1 MPSYDD
7 LLMQLQSQITRMTD
21 PYEEDRR
28 RLEEQ
33 IARMNQPDPD
43 SWFSQTPLGQDLSS
57 AFPGGEI
64 PWEPGPL
71 LAAAG
76 VTKRPPE
83 AEAPELVPSHDP
95 YETAQEESKIGN
107 VERLKDLAKQTQ
119 LDELASLVDD
129 MPADKLLRIRAQARA
144 KGRMGSLG
152 YGGEPSEEDYE
163 SAASPTGGGFTVAPD
178 SPEIRQRQEDTAA
191 WLADQPIRDAS
202 FALTPEQAQR
212 DPRSAALASDRLT
225 RLKAQ
230 KSTANI
236 QALMQGI
243 VDSIGD
249 SGGRVPAEEAKK
261 LRLLGLPI
269 PADII
274 GSSIESG
281 IAFFDDA
288 KRQAGE
294 FLSGIDPMM
303 ASLDN
308 PRIKFER
315 LGAMLA
321 EDYRQR
327 IGQGMSA
334 DDAITAYRQEMA
346 QLAMSLGLM
355 NMQTM
360 QGMQQSTEVQ

>member
-1 MPSYDD
+1 MGVTETPGPD
-7 LLMQLQSQITRMTD
+7 LLAKEPLNVPATAAIDAREAREGLA
-21 PYEEDRR
+21 EEKVA
-28 RLEEQ
+28 EGA
-33 IARMNQPDPD
+33 ARVQ
-43 SWFSQTPLGQDLSS
+43 Q
-57 AFPGGEI
+57 
-64 PWEPGPL
+64 
-71 LAAAG
+71 
-76 VTKRPPE
+76 
-83 AEAPELVPSHDP
+83 
-95 YETAQEESKIGN
+95 
-107 VERLKDLAKQTQ
+107 LKDLAEQTQ
-119 LDELASLVDD
+119 RDELSSLVGD
-129 MPADKLLRIRAQARA
+129 MPADTLWNIRAQARA
-144 KGRMGSLG
+144 KGRHGSLG
-152 YGGEPSEEDYE
+152 YGGDPTEEDYDE
-163 SAASPTGGGFTVAPD
+163 TRYAKHPTYAGGTLTEAAMSPQ
-178 SPEIRQRQEDTAA
+178 IQQRLDDNAA
-191 WLADQPIRDAS
+191 WLADQPIRDAD

-212 DPRSAALASDRLT
+212 DPRSAALASNRLT
-225 RLKAQ
+225 QLKAQ

-236 QALMQGI
+236 QTLMQGI

-288 KRQAGE
+288 KRKAGE

-327 IGQGMSA
+327 ITNGMSA

-360 QGMQQSTEVQ
+360 QGMQQQPEGQ

>member
-1 MPSYDD
+1 MVPSHE
-7 LLMQLQSQITRMTD
+7 
-21 PYEEDRR
+21 PYEEGR
-28 RLEEQ
+28 
-33 IARMNQPDPD
+33 
-43 SWFSQTPLGQDLSS
+43 
-57 AFPGGEI
+57 
-64 PWEPGPL
+64 
-71 LAAAG
+71 
-76 VTKRPPE
+76 
-83 AEAPELVPSHDP
+83 
-95 YETAQEESKIGN
+95 
-107 VERLKDLAKQTQ
+107 VERVDKLKELAKQTQ
-119 LDELASLVDD
+119 QDELASLVDD

-152 YGGEPSEEDYE
+152 YGGEPSAEDYDL
-163 SAASPTGGGFTVAPD
+163 AASPTGGGFTVAPD
-178 SPEIRQRQEDTAA
+178 SPEIRQRQEDTAS
-191 WLADQPIRDAS
+191 WLADQPIRDAQ

-212 DPRSAALASDRLT
+212 DPRSAALASNRLT
-225 RLKAQ
+225 QLKAQ
-230 KSTANI
+230 KSTANM

-274 GSSIESG
+274 GSSVESG

-327 IGQGMSA
+327 IVDGMSA
-334 DDAITAYRQEMA
+334 DDAVTAYRQEMA

-360 QGMQQSTEVQ
+360 QGMQQQPEGQ

>member
-1 MPSYDD
+1 MSAYDD
-7 LLMQLQSQITRMTD
+7 LLMQLQ
-21 PYEEDRR
+21 
-28 RLEEQ
+28 EQ
-33 IARMNQPDPD
+33 IARMNQPDQGD
-43 SWFSQTPLGQDLSS
+43 WASRNLTPFGQSLVSSISGAEVPWKPGPGLGFIGVEEYGGGQMREPEETDPMRYLAEESISSREAEEQAGVAEAQQKVQDLRQR
-57 AFPGGEI
+57 AE
-64 PWEPGPL
+64 
-71 LAAAG
+71 
-76 VTKRPPE
+76 E
-83 AEAPELVPSHDP
+83 AQRA
-95 YETAQEESKIGN
+95 
-107 VERLKDLAKQTQ
+107 
-119 LDELASLVDD
+119 ELASLVSD
-129 MPADKLLRIRAQARA
+129 MPADKLLRIRAQARM
-144 KGRMGSLG
+144 KGRHGSLE
-152 YGGEPSEEDYE
+152 YGGEPSAEDYDL
-163 SAASPTGGGFTVAPD
+163 ASRPTGGGFTAAPD
-178 SPEIRQRQEDTAA
+178 SPEIQQRQEDTAA
-191 WLADQPIRDAS
+191 WLADQPIRDAQ

-212 DPRSAALASDRLT
+212 DPRSAALASNRLT
-225 RLKAQ
+225 QLKAQ
-230 KSTANI
+230 KSTANM

-303 ASLDN
+303 ASPDN

-315 LGAMLA
+315 LGAILA

-327 IGQGMSA
+327 ISQGMSP
-334 DDAITAYRQEMA
+334 DDAVNAYQQEMA

-360 QGMQQSTEVQ
+360 QGMQQPTEAQ